1 MIGFTTLTCFEKGPG
16 RRKHFRRSSEYCLVG
31 PHEDVEKENRR
42 QLAPLSYGS
51 LPFFKHN
58 HIKPILSKRNEN
70 T

>member
-42 QLAPLSYGS
+42 KLAPLS
-51 LPFFKHN
+51 
-58 HIKPILSKRNEN
+58 
-70 T
+70 